1 MTFFEKKRIFI
12 RSSISNNE
20 MKNRFILLLLLINL
34 AGCDVFRPASR
45 NTDNLSAN
53 SDTQSSG
60 TKSKQVFIQ
69 DISTESSEGHVKTT
83 ESTTYKAPA
92 SSRPIEHP
100 VGTDDYNQ
108 LKFKYSILT
117 NTPVE
122 DLTNIRLLIFMDQ
135 WYGVPYHYGG
145 TSRDGIDCSAF
156 SSLLL
161 SNVYSEKQLPR
172 MSADQ
177 YKATRRVARR
187 DLQEGDLVF
196 FHTLGKGHRVTH
208 VGVYLYNNR
217 FVHASITGVQISN
230 MGEGYYLTHYIGA
243 GRIIE

>member
-1 MTFFEKKRIFI
+1 
-12 RSSISNNE
+12 
-20 MKNRFILLLLLINL
+20 MKNRFILLVLLINL

-45 NTDNLSAN
+45 STDNLAVTSGNQSA
-53 SDTQSSG
+53 G
-60 TKSKQVFIQ
+60 VKSKPVFIQ
-69 DISTESSEGHVKTT
+69 NISTETTGQPVRTT
-83 ESTTYKAPA
+83 ESNTYNAPV
-92 SSRPIEHP
+92 SSKPMPHP

-117 NTPVE
+117 DMPVE
-122 DLTNIRLLIFMDQ
+122 DLSNIRLLIFMDQ

-161 SNVYSEKQLPR
+161 SSVYNENQLPR

-177 YKATRRVARR
+177 YKATRRVAKK

-217 FVHASITGVQISN
+217 FVHASVAGVQISN
-230 MGEGYYLTHYIGA
+230 LGEGYYMSHYIGA
-243 GRIIE
+243 GRVVD

>member
-1 MTFFEKKRIFI
+1 
-12 RSSISNNE
+12 
-20 MKNRFILLLLLINL
+20 MKNRFILLLLIIQLT
-34 AGCDVFRPASR
+34 GCKVFQPASSG
-45 NTDNLSAN
+45 TDNLSASAN
-53 SDTQSSG
+53 TQGST
-60 TKSKQVFIQ
+60 TKPNPSFIQ
-69 DISTESSEGHVKTT
+69 DISTDPGNHSPSKSSQVIPVKTSGSGPGDPVS
-83 ESTTYKAPA
+83 EKPM
-92 SSRPIEHP
+92 PHP

-122 DLTNIRLLIFMDQ
+122 DLSNLRLLIFMDQ

-145 TSRDGIDCSAF
+145 TSRQGIDCSAF

-161 SNVYSEKQLPR
+161 SSVYSENQLPR

-177 YKATRRVARR
+177 YKATRRIAKK

-196 FHTLGKGHRVTH
+196 FHTYGKGHRVTH

-217 FVHASITGVQISN
+217 FIHASVAGVQISS
-230 MGEGYYLTHYIGA
+230 MDEGYYLSHYIGA
-243 GRIIE
+243 GRVNE

>member
-1 MTFFEKKRIFI
+1 
-12 RSSISNNE
+12 
-20 MKNRFILLLLLINL
+20 MKNRFILLLLIIYLT
-34 AGCDVFRPASR
+34 GCGIFKPATHD
-45 NTDNLSAN
+45 TDNLSVPAN
-53 SDTQSSG
+53 NQVAG
-60 TKSKQVFIQ
+60 TKSKPVFIQ
-69 DISTESSEGHVKTT
+69 NITTDPGDHSASKSSNIIPVKNGGSG
-83 ESTTYKAPA
+83 EPGPVKLMP
-92 SSRPIEHP
+92 HP

-108 LKFKYSILT
+108 LKYKYSILT

-122 DLTNIRLLIFMDQ
+122 DLSNLRLLIFMDQ

-145 TSRDGIDCSAF
+145 TNRAGIDCSAF

-161 SNVYSEKQLPR
+161 SSVYNENQLPR

-177 YKATRRVARR
+177 YKATRRISKK

-196 FHTLGKGHRVTH
+196 FHTYGKGHRVTH

-217 FVHASITGVQISN
+217 FIHASVTGVQISN
-230 MGEGYYLTHYIGA
+230 MGEGYYLSHYVGA

>member
-1 MTFFEKKRIFI
+1 
-12 RSSISNNE
+12 
-20 MKNRFILLLLLINL
+20 MKNRFILLLLIINL
-34 AGCDVFRPASR
+34 TGCSVFQPASR
-45 NTDNLSAN
+45 NTDNLSVPAN
-53 SDTQSSG
+53 NQVSG
-60 TKSKQVFIQ
+60 AKSKPVFIQ
-69 DISTESSEGHVKTT
+69 NISTGTGDNPTGKSSSIIPVKNSGSDKG
-83 ESTTYKAPA
+83 EPVSAGPKP
-92 SSRPIEHP
+92 HP

-122 DLTNIRLLIFMDQ
+122 DLSNLRLLIFMEQ

-145 TSRDGIDCSAF
+145 TSRAGIDCSAF

-161 SNVYSEKQLPR
+161 SNVYSENQLPR

-177 YKATRRVARR
+177 YKATRRIPKK

-196 FHTLGKGHRVTH
+196 FHTYGKGHRVTH

-217 FVHASITGVQISN
+217 FVHASIAGVQISN
-230 MGEGYYLTHYIGA
+230 MGEGYYLTHYVGA
-243 GRIIE
+243 GRVN

>member
-1 MTFFEKKRIFI
+1 
-12 RSSISNNE
+12 
-20 MKNRFILLLLLINL
+20 MKNRFILLTLIINL
-34 AGCDVFRPASR
+34 TSCSVFRPATR
-45 NTDNLSAN
+45 NSDNLSAPAN
-53 SDTQSSG
+53 SQASG
-60 TKSKQVFIQ
+60 KKSTPVFIQ
-69 DISTESSEGHVKTT
+69 NISTEPGDNPPAKSGNIIPVKNNGSGTG
-83 ESTTYKAPA
+83 EPVSTKPM
-92 SSRPIEHP
+92 PHP

-122 DLTNIRLLIFMDQ
+122 DLSNLRLLIFMDQ

-145 TSRDGIDCSAF
+145 TSRAGIDCSAF

-161 SNVYSEKQLPR
+161 SSVYNENQLPR

-177 YKATRRVARR
+177 YKATRRITKR

-196 FHTLGKGHRVTH
+196 FHTYGKGHRVTH

-217 FVHASITGVQISN
+217 FVHASVTGVQISD

>member
-1 MTFFEKKRIFI
+1 
-12 RSSISNNE
+12 
-20 MKNRFILLLLLINL
+20 MKNRFILLILIINL
-34 AGCDVFRPASR
+34 TGCGVFKPATR
-45 NTDNLSAN
+45 DTDNLSAPVN
-53 SDTQSSG
+53 NQASG
-60 TKSKQVFIQ
+60 TKSKPVFIQ
-69 DISTESSEGHVKTT
+69 SISTEPGNNPQAKSGTIIPVKNNGSGGTD
-83 ESTTYKAPA
+83 PV
-92 SSRPIEHP
+92 PIKPMPHP

-122 DLTNIRLLIFMDQ
+122 DLSNLRLLIFMDQ

-145 TSRDGIDCSAF
+145 TSRAGIDCSAF

-161 SNVYSEKQLPR
+161 SSVYSENQLPR

-177 YKATRRVARR
+177 YKATNRIPKK

-196 FHTLGKGHRVTH
+196 FHTYGKGHRVTH
-208 VGVYLYNNR
+208 VGVYLYNNY
-217 FVHASITGVQISN
+217 FIHASVAGVQISN

-243 GRIIE
+243 GRVIE

>member
-1 MTFFEKKRIFI
+1 
-12 RSSISNNE
+12 
-20 MKNRFILLLLLINL
+20 MKNRFILLLLIINL
-34 AGCDVFRPASR
+34 TGCGVFQPATR
-45 NTDNLSAN
+45 NTDNLSAPAN
-53 SDTQSSG
+53 NQVSG
-60 TKSKQVFIQ
+60 TKPKPVFIQ
-69 DISTESSEGHVKTT
+69 SISSEPGDNPPAKSNSIIPVKNIDSGTGGPV
-83 ESTTYKAPA
+83 SPKPKAQ
-92 SSRPIEHP
+92 P

-117 NTPVE
+117 NTPIE
-122 DLTNIRLLIFMDQ
+122 DLSNLRLLIFMEQ

-145 TSRDGIDCSAF
+145 TSRAGIDCSAF

-161 SNVYSEKQLPR
+161 SSVYSINQLPR

-177 YKATRRVARR
+177 YKATRRISKR

-196 FHTLGKGHRVTH
+196 FHTYGKGHRVTH

-217 FVHASITGVQISN
+217 FIHASVAGVQISD

-243 GRIIE
+243 GRVNE